1 MPILPAIVFDERR
14 LIDVIQHLLRS
25 AQPVN
30 LVAETLVNTS
40 PRIKQPLKRF
50 DNGERVIVTIR
61 RHVALPEGVD
71 GVLYGHEGECV
82 WAEHRLLVA
91 LVAQA
96 FGWGA
101 DLTKPDEHKRECA
114 LLMPL

>member
-1 MPILPAIVFDERR
+1 MPS
-14 LIDVIQHLLRS
+14 IDVIQHLLRS

-30 LVAETLVNTS
+30 LIAETLVNTS
-40 PRIKQPLKRF
+40 PRIKQPLRRF
-50 DNGERVIVTIR
+50 DNGERVIVTNR
-61 RHVALPEGVD
+61 RHVALPQGVD
-71 GVLYGHEGECV
+71 GVLYGHEGECE

-91 LVAQA
+91 LVVQA

-114 LLMPL
+114 LLTPL